1 MGQTKKS
8 LPRNIDLF
16 FVSENELD
24 QLLYDDEFKELLIKE
39 SYKVISKSIRRKIN
53 KATIVTINNLGVS
66 INVDKKDFKPILEKV
81 IKHFESIENYNEC
94 SKISKLIK
102 KLS

>member
-16 FVSENELD
+16 FISENELD
-24 QLLYDDEFKELLIKE
+24 QLLHNDEFKELLIKE
-39 SYKVISKSIRRKIN
+39 SYKAISKSIRRKTN
-53 KATIVTINNLGVS
+53 KATIVTINNLGIS
-66 INVDKKDFKPILEKV
+66 INVDKKDFKSILEKV
-81 IKHFESIENYNEC
+81 IKHFEIVEDYNEC
-94 SKISKLIK
+94 TKISKLIK

>member
-16 FVSENELD
+16 FVSENDLDEL
-24 QLLYDDEFKELLIKE
+24 LHNNEFKDLLILE
-39 SYKVISKSIRRKIN
+39 SYKAISKAMRRKIN
-53 KATIVTINNLGVS
+53 KATIVTINNLEIS
-66 INVDKKDFKPILEKV
+66 INVDKKDFKSILEKV
-81 IKHFESIENYNEC
+81 IKYFEKIEDYNEC

>member
-8 LPRNIDLF
+8 LPHNIDLF
-16 FVSENELD
+16 FISENELD
-24 QLLYDDEFKELLIKE
+24 QLLHNDEFKEILIKE
-39 SYKVISKSIRRKIN
+39 SYKAILKSIRRKTL

-66 INVDKKDFKPILEKV
+66 INVDKKDFKPILEKA
-81 IKHFESIENYNEC
+81 IKYFEIDENYNEC
-94 SKISKLIK
+94 SKIIKLIK